1 MNMLLIFD
9 HLSVSRIFTSFIIFP
24 RVTLSIATCS
34 LSLFSFSY
42 RSIEKD
48 VVILQKTGDKIHRL
62 GHFVLEGSSF

>member
-1 MNMLLIFD
+1 MLLIFD
-9 HLSVSRIFTSFIIFP
+9 HLSVFPNIYELYYFSTSYPFY
-24 RVTLSIATCS
+24 RNL